1 MKLFV
6 RLAAVAFALGAAS
19 PASAQQYLRGVTSGF
34 CASQGGR
41 FTYTGRV
48 GSDIG
53 ECYVPPRVSG
63 GGGGGGRIGGY
74 GGGGNAAAIGA
85 GLGLAGAAL
94 GVLGSLSDSF
104 GSSGGN
110 AAPAYE
116 PPGEVVLAPRTQVDD
131 RVMTRTRLSGEELY
145 ERCSFYSA
153 NGDYGNAAATCSAA
167 SRQLY
172 DQGDAAKGA
181 LAAQN
186 ASRARDFAQRS
197 GLDLTATHQG
207 SDAPQSDISG
217 TDGSPAVRTAGR
229 TAGQAK
235 KGRHDRNAV
244 ASQSVERA
252 NPAHCGDL
260 DGQWVCRSTAPDVF
274 PANIGSVTNFMSEDG
289 TLQLDQGCKTVK
301 GREVC
306 YTLQR
311 PADRDGFL
319 RDGFVFCTTSKR
331 GNCDS
336 PQARNRKRVRETAYQ
351 SNG

>member
-1 MKLFV
+1 MRIFV
-6 RLAAVAFALGAAS
+6 QMAAVALALGAAS
-19 PASAQQYLRGVTSGF
+19 NVSAQQFLRGVTSGY
-34 CASQGGR
+34 CSSQGGR

-48 GSDIG
+48 GTDIG
-53 ECYVPPRVSG
+53 ECYIPPRASG
-63 GGGGGGRIGGY
+63 GGGGGGRLG

-104 GSSGGN
+104 ESSN
-110 AAPAYE
+110 RPAAPAYE
-116 PPGEVVLAPRTQVDD
+116 PPGEVVLAPRRQVDD
-131 RVMTRTRLSGEELY
+131 RVMTSARLSGEELY

-167 SRQLY
+167 SRKLY
-172 DQGDAAKGA
+172 DQGDAAKAA

-186 ASRARDFAQRS
+186 ASRAKDFAKRS
-197 GLDLTATHQG
+197 GLDLTATLQG
-207 SDAPQSDISG
+207 NDAPQSDISG
-217 TDGSPAVRTAGR
+217 TAGSAAGG

-235 KGRHDRNAV
+235 KGRRDRNAT
-244 ASQSVERA
+244 APQTGERA

-274 PANIGSVTNFMSEDG
+274 PSNVGSVTNFVSEDG

-301 GREVC
+301 GRETC

-319 RDGFVFCTTSKR
+319 RDGYVFCTTSKR
-331 GNCDS
+331 GTCDD